1 MPVTFLVAQSLL
13 EYGMVSLKSSMQLLS
28 YSIRDWF
35 NQATPATWLMI
46 GGFVVGVLWLWSR
59 RS

>member
-13 EYGMVSLKSSMQLLS
+13 EYGMVSLKSSIQLLS
-28 YSIRDWF
+28 YSVRDWF
-35 NQATPATWLMI
+35 NQATPAMWLTI
-46 GGFVVGVLWLWSR
+46 GAVVIVVAWLWSR